1 LRLATARQ
9 TKLKTCQISKEGGKM
24 HRYATGFAPTLKA
37 ICIALLTVGAGSSA
51 AQDEPVLLAPIVVT
65 PTRVEQSSF
74 DLPVSIDAFSKEQI
88 QGSQP
93 QVNLSETLVR
103 APGIVANTRQ
113 NFAQDLQISIRGF
126 GARSTFGI
134 RGVRLYADGIP
145 LTMPDGQ
152 GQAANIDL
160 SSARQ
165 IEVMRGPFSALYGN
179 SSGGVINVFT
189 EDGPQD
195 LTITGSAWAGSFDS
209 SRVGLKIGGQ
219 QGVVNYIFD
228 VSRFD
233 TEGFRDHSAATRD
246 TVNGKV
252 RLNIS
257 DDTSVTLIT
266 NYLNQPETQDP
277 LGLTRAEMQQNREQA
292 TPTATAFNTRK
303 SIENSQA
310 GAVLD
315 HKLSAEDSVRIL
327 GYAGKRTVQ
336 QFLALAFNGRGVVD
350 LNRDF
355 EGLDLRWTRQTEL
368 ADRPFTITAGV
379 NYDVMNEVR
388 KGFTNVAGE
397 LGALGRNEDNTV
409 FDFDQFLQAQLD
421 LTDRWSVSGGVRH
434 SVVKFKSEDHFI
446 AGTNGDDSGSIQF
459 SDTTPVAGAVFKVS
473 PVFNLYANVGKG
485 FETPTFAELA
495 YKSISPTSTG
505 FNFDLD
511 PAESTNYEIG
521 AKTYL
526 GSNTR
531 LNAAVFKTDTKNE
544 IVVLVNQGGRSVYQN
559 VDRTSRQGFE
569 LAIDSQFGS
578 GFTGL
583 LSYTYIEAKFD
594 NAFLTCGTSANCG
607 TPTITVPSGNKI
619 PGVPANLVY
628 AELGWSYLPIGFST
642 AVETRWIDKVF
653 TNDLN
658 DESADD
664 YAVVNVRA
672 SFEQRLGAWKL
683 NEFGRIDN
691 IFDEEYV
698 GSVIVNASNARY
710 YEPAPGINY
719 TLGAAVSYQF

>member
-1 LRLATARQ
+1 MRRSSTILLQSAV
-9 TKLKTCQISKEGGKM
+9 K
-24 HRYATGFAPTLKA
+24 PV
-37 ICIALLTVGAGSSA
+37 CIAVLVLNTGISA
-51 AQDEPVLLAPIVVT
+51 AQDDPVRLAPIVVT

-74 DLPVSIDAFSKEQI
+74 DLPVSIDAFTKEQI
-88 QGSQP
+88 QQGQS

-113 NFAQDLQISIRGF
+113 NYAQDLQVSIRGF

-134 RGVRLYADGIP
+134 RGIRLYADGIP

-189 EDGPQD
+189 EDGPED
-195 LTITGSAWAGSFDS
+195 FTITGSAWAGSFDS
-209 SRVGLKIGGQ
+209 SRIGLKIGGQ

-246 TVNGKV
+246 TANGKV
-252 RLNIS
+252 KLNIG
-257 DDTSVTLIT
+257 DDATVTVIA
-266 NYLNQPETQDP
+266 NYLNQPDTQDP
-277 LGLTRAEMQQNREQA
+277 LGLTKAQMQQNREQSGSNPGPP
-292 TPTATAFNTRK
+292 PTSAIAQDTRK

-310 GAVLD
+310 GAILEK
-315 HKLSAEDSVRIL
+315 KLSSEDSIRVL

-336 QFLALAFNGRGVVD
+336 QFLALTFAGRGVVD

-368 ADRPFTITAGV
+368 ADRPFTFTAGM
-379 NYDVMNEVR
+379 NYDVMNEAR
-388 KGFTNVAGE
+388 KGFTNNFGQM
-397 LGALGRNEDNTV
+397 GALGRDEDNTV
-409 FDFDQFLQAQLD
+409 FDFDQFAQAQWD
-421 LTDRWSVSGGVRH
+421 ITDRWSISGGVRH

-446 AGTNGDDSGSIQF
+446 TGLNGDDSGDIQF
-459 SDTTPVAGAVFKVS
+459 SDTTPVAGVVFKVN
-473 PVFNLYANVGKG
+473 PVFNLYANAGKG
-485 FETPTFAELA
+485 FETPTFAEMA
-495 YKSISPTSTG
+495 YKSTSAISTG
-505 FNFDLD
+505 LNFGLKS
-511 PAESTNYEIG
+511 AESNNYEIG

-544 IVVLVNQGGRSVYQN
+544 IVVLVNQNGRSVYQN
-559 VDRTSRQGFE
+559 VDSTSRKGFE
-569 LAIDSQFGS
+569 LALDTKFGD
-578 GFTGL
+578 GFTGML
-583 LSYTYIEAKFD
+583 AYTYLDAKFN

-607 TPTITVPSGNKI
+607 TPNLNVPAGNKI
-619 PGVPANLVY
+619 PGVPANSVY
-628 AELGWSYLPIGFST
+628 GELGWSYNPLGFST
-642 AVETRWIDKVF
+642 AVEARWVDKVF
-653 TNDLN
+653 TSDLN
-658 DESADD
+658 DESADS
-664 YAVVNVRA
+664 YTLVNLRA
-672 SFEQRLGAWKL
+672 SLEQKLGSWKL
-683 NEFGRIDN
+683 SEFSRVDN

-698 GSVIVNASNARY
+698 GSVIVNASNGAY
-710 YEPAPGINY
+710 YEPAPGTNY
-719 TLGAAVSYQF
+719 TVGVSVGYQF